1 MNWCADMRDAKF
13 GKNNVGSA
21 IRSSGAEYLI
31 YVVSISD
38 QQESIGMRYDEDICL
53 EK

>member
-13 GKNNVGSA
+13 GKNNVRSA
-21 IRSSGAEYLI
+21 IHSSGAEYLI
-31 YVVSISD
+31 YVVFISV

>member
-13 GKNNVGSA
+13 GKNNVRSA
-21 IRSSGAEYLI
+21 IHSSGAEYLI